1 MIYYYC
7 RYMGIMYEGLK
18 DILALVQEHLLVT
31 TPISDTQWIFMPN
44 RSTTSALIKVVN
56 DWMHALDEGYEICVI
71 FFDVRKAFD
80 SVPHIELL
88 NRLEEIGLPPAIVRW
103 FKNYLTDRVQFV
115 AIEGVQSDTAP
126 VVSGV
131 PQGSVLGPLLFVTY
145 INDIASIISEESKI
159 NMFADDIAL
168 YRIIKSQ
175 HDYHSL
181 QNDINAI
188 VSSLHTKHLSL
199 NEDKCSYLFISRRKT
214 HSLQPPALTVDSNQ
228 LKRVQSYKY
237 LITSDLSWSSHVQGI
252 SNKTRRLLGMFYRR
266 FYSNSTS
273 NTLLKLYKAFI
284 RPNLEYAA
292 ALWDVYHSKD
302 LALLEDVQKFALR
315 ISTKTW
321 NSGYEELLSVTS
333 LPKLSI
339 RRQKLRLVHLFKIYK
354 QLTFYPSA
362 PISPRQVY
370 YNSRSVNSQAL
381 KPIKTRSLQASH
393 SFFPRTIR
401 EWNSLPDD
409 IVTKASSSSF
419 AHAINL
425 YLK

>member
-1 MIYYYC
+1 M
-7 RYMGIMYEGLK
+7 
-18 DILALVQEHLLVT
+18 T
-31 TPISDTQWIFMPN
+31 TPISDTQWGFMPN

-88 NRLEEIGLPPAIVRW
+88 NRLEEIGLPPAIVRR

-199 NEDKCSYLFISRRKT
+199 NEDKCSYLFISRRRT

-237 LITSDLSWSSHVQGI
+237 LGILITSDLSWSSHVQGSRDI
-252 SNKTRRLLGMFYRR
+252 QQNK
-266 FYSNSTS
+266 
-273 NTLLKLYKAFI
+273 
-284 RPNLEYAA
+284 
-292 ALWDVYHSKD
+292 
-302 LALLEDVQKFALR
+302 
-315 ISTKTW
+315 KTTW
-321 NSGYEELLSVTS
+321 HVL
-333 LPKLSI
+333 
-339 RRQKLRLVHLFKIYK
+339 
-354 QLTFYPSA
+354 
-362 PISPRQVY
+362 
-370 YNSRSVNSQAL
+370 
-381 KPIKTRSLQASH
+381 
-393 SFFPRTIR
+393 
-401 EWNSLPDD
+401 
-409 IVTKASSSSF
+409 
-419 AHAINL
+419 
-425 YLK
+425 